1 MRLDEDDADADESDA
16 CAASEKRP
24 KLRRKMKCART
35 ARRVIITPTPR
46 LII

>member
-35 ARRVIITPTPR
+35 ARRVIIILTPH